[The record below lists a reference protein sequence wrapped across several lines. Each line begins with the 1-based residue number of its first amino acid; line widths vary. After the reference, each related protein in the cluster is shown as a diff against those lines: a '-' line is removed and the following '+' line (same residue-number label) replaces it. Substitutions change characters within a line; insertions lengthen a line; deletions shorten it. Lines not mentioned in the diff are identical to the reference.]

1 MNYLSHYVWNHEV
14 RGLPRAPYFAMGVA
28 LPDLWSRFSR
38 TRRIRWAQVRATA
51 PTPEPARA
59 LRDGLLNHVDAD
71 RRFHA
76 LPVFIRWMR
85 TIKSTARDAD
95 AVHPALLDFLAH
107 VALELA
113 LDRRLLERDDSL
125 AIRFYRDLSDADA
138 LHTEQLAADI
148 TGVDTR
154 GLAQIV
160 QAFLARRFVL
170 RYRCDDGLCDILQRV
185 LRLTSV
191 PIAAPADLVRE
202 TVRAACAL
210 AEPDAVWRELAAPV
224 EDVA

>member
-38 TRRIRWAQVRATA
+38 KRRIRWAQVRAAA
-51 PTPEPARA
+51 PTHEPSRA
-59 LRDGLLNHVDAD
+59 LRAGLLNHVDAD

-76 LPVFIRWMR
+76 LPVFNQWLR
-85 TIKSTARDAD
+85 TIKSTVRGAGTA
-95 AVHPALLDFLAH
+95 HPALLDFLAH

-113 LDRRLLERDDSL
+113 LDRRLLERDESL
-125 AIRFYRDLSDADA
+125 AVRFYHDLSDADA
-138 LHTEQLAADI
+138 PDTEQLSAGI

-170 RYRCDDGLCDILQRV
+170 RYRCDDGLCDILARV

-191 PIAAPADLVRE
+191 PIAAPADLLRD
-202 TVRAACAL
+202 TVRAACEL